1 MLGSQVSLGRMP
13 TTDQLIHPQR
23 MQMFSRVARRSKALQ
38 VACASGKTPNNKNKL
53 LDSEAHER
61 AISTLRNSQEI
72 DRRSF
77 SERLRGSL
85 YNSDIHERAI
95 STLRNSQEIDW
106 RTFTEQLGGTLVV
119 SDEEHRAVVQQAAKE
134 NNLSFGFSAGGML
147 FPYYCGVASA
157 LADGGLIND
166 ETKLGGAS
174 AGSLIAACIKS
185 GMAFD
190 EIINHCLRLMH
201 DCRTNG
207 TRGRLGPVL
216 ETFLKEYLPEDAH
229 ERCKDKA
236 YVAVTKALPYVRP
249 VLVSDFYSRD
259 DLIQAL
265 MTSCHIPWYLDGAS
279 VTEFRG
285 AAHLDGG
292 LTNFIPVVPGT
303 VGIRVCCFP
312 SKQLSPLYRIG
323 ISPDSYDEEWDY
335 SLRQMVQWAFEP
347 ADEKFVQYFIEK
359 GKTDTQEWMNHMGLR
374 EESKIVE
381 EKVEEQT
388 GHVAAA
394 KKAAAA
400 AGAGAGVAEDKEN
413 VNVNKEKQDE
423 QVERGAEE
431 LEQRSDEQVAAGK
444 A

>member
-1 MLGSQVSLGRMP
+1 MLGDARVLGRTP
-13 TTDQLIHPQR
+13 NTYQPFKPPEK
-23 MQMFSRVARRSKALQ
+23 MFGRLVARRSKALQ
-38 VACASGKTPNNKNKL
+38 VACSSGKNFNNKNNVV
-53 LDSEAHER
+53 DPE
-61 AISTLRNSQEI
+61 
-72 DRRSF
+72 
-77 SERLRGSL
+77 
-85 YNSDIHERAI
+85 IHERAI
-95 STLRNSQEIDW
+95 STLRNSQELDW
-106 RTFTEQLGGTLVV
+106 RQFTQNLGGTLVV

-134 NNLSFGFSAGGML
+134 KNLSFGFSAGGML
-147 FPYYCGVASA
+147 FPYYCGVASS
-157 LADGGLIND
+157 LADGGLL
-166 ETKLGGAS
+166 TTATPLAGAS

-185 GMAFD
+185 GMPFD
-190 EIINHCLRLMH
+190 EIIEHCLRLMH
-201 DCRTNG
+201 DCRVNG

-216 ETFLKEYLPEDAH
+216 ETFLEKHLPEDAH
-229 ERCKDKA
+229 EKCKDKA

-249 VLVSDFYSRD
+249 ILVSDFYSRE
-259 DLIQAL
+259 DLIRAL

-359 GKTDTQEWMNHMGLR
+359 GKKDTQEWMNHMGLS
-374 EESKIVE
+374 EESRAVD
-381 EKVEEQT
+381 EKVEEQK

-394 KKAAAA
+394 KKAAVV
-400 AGAGAGVAEDKEN
+400 GE
-413 VNVNKEKQDE
+413 NKEEARKERQEE
-423 QVERGAEE
+423 QERQGAEE
-431 LEQRSDEQVAAGK
+431 LKQRSEEQIAAGK